1 MDKIEKIN
9 IDFDQTKPIVCEEC
23 GNDGFVGGFLV
34 REIPG
39 LLVGKLE
46 PEISTIPTLVCSKC
60 GHVNKRFR
68 PEEENEEDKKVESS
82 IIMQ

>member
-1 MDKIEKIN
+1 MDSIEKIN

-23 GNDGFVGGFLV
+23 GNDTFVGGFLL

-68 PEEENEEDKKVESS
+68 PEEDEKPENS
-82 IIMQ
+82 IITQ